1 MSKVFEL
8 LKAILFIV
16 LGILIVID
24 ASHLTNFIA
33 IVIGVVIII
42 FSVLQI
48 LSGLNISFRTVI
60 NGIIGVIVGVL
71 IVTNAT
77 FVKDLFSIIIGVI
90 ITLTCLNNLFLVDNS
105 IPKREAIIYRIILII
120 DIIFGILCIVGS
132 IVIPDLVI
140 LFIGILLFIYG
151 VIETINFFIAGK
163 ENDIENII

>member
-48 LSGLNISFRTVI
+48 LSGLTISFRTVI

>member
-48 LSGLNISFRTVI
+48 LSGLTISFRMVI

-77 FVKDLFSIIIGVI
+77 LVKDLFSIILGVI
-90 ITLTCLNNLFLVDNS
+90 ITLTCLNNLFLVDKS